1 MTPTIFHSS
10 KARSCLTERKEI
22 YFPSIYFCWAYV
34 WNSWLANHKKEYKK
48 TCLYICSSRLR
59 PTDIFQLV
67 WRFHFLCTLKN
78 YVSLKFQTR
87 NYIVDLV
94 NCISIHTV
102 LIGLL
107 HYLIWIVS
115 SILDA
120 FVCIFISFFRTS
132 YSVHGSTIIIYV
144 WWRIDH
150 WRALISWQAYKY
162 RPNQTKKYHQP
173 KN

>member
-94 NCISIHTV
+94 NCTQDFDTYRINRLTTLPNMNCLFNTWCFCLYLYFV
-102 LIGLL
+102 L
-107 HYLIWIVS
+107 
-115 SILDA
+115 
-120 FVCIFISFFRTS
+120 S
-132 YSVHGSTIIIYV
+132 YFLFCA
-144 WWRIDH
+144 W
-150 WRALISWQAYKY
+150 
-162 RPNQTKKYHQP
+162 
-173 KN
+173 